1 VVETAWPTVLSS
13 LNSASQARQM
23 FSAFSADGIVR
34 GVGSQLA
41 MFADSSGMWVKLPTG
56 AAVVAGAMYNNSAQM
71 NIAVA
76 NGGASPRIDR
86 GVVRY
91 TFSTGAV
98 NAVAKQGTP
107 NATPVP
113 PALQR
118 DTSVWELSLGQIAVA
133 AGLSTSL
140 APGTVTPEP
149 VWAGGH
155 AGTYYTQG
163 GGGAGGLSNNVIT
176 FLTVP
181 AQGFPYQLRCTGTLL
196 LDISDGATG
205 MDVMLRDGGSN
216 SDGGA
221 AWGGANVIDKYQVR
235 NGGGTAKLTGVV
247 LVPDGLRRAVC
258 LYVNR
263 VSGGGTGATYVD
275 SPSNRID
282 LIVEPL

>member
-1 VVETAWPTVLSS
+1 MVETAWPTVLSQ
-13 LNSASQARQM
+13 LDSAAQARQM

-34 GVGSQLA
+34 GVGNLLA
-41 MFADSSGMWVKLPTG
+41 VFADSSGMFVKLPTG
-56 AAVVAGAMYNNSAQM
+56 SAVISGATYNNSAQL
-71 NIAVA
+71 NVTIS

-86 GVVRY
+86 IVVRY

-98 NAVAKQGTP
+98 NVVAKQGTP

-113 PALQR
+113 PTLQR
-118 DTSVWELSLGQIAVA
+118 DTSVWELSLAQVAVA
-133 AGLSTSL
+133 AGLSTSI
-140 APGTVTPEP
+140 APSNVTPEP

-163 GGGAGGLSNNVIT
+163 GGGAGGMTNNVIT

-181 AQGFPYQLRCTGTLL
+181 AQGFPYQLRCAGTLL
-196 LDISDGATG
+196 LDISDGASY

-221 AWGGANVIDKYQVR
+221 AWGGANVIDKYQIR
-235 NGGGTAKLTGVV
+235 NGGGTAKLSGVV

-263 VSGGGTGATYVD
+263 VAGGGTGATYVD
-275 SPSNRID
+275 APSNRID
-282 LIVEPL
+282 MILEPL